1 MQVTSPLKVQQQGS
15 EVRLGRKVYRR
26 IALDPLRVLQE
37 LLMMCANNQFK
48 RVDSK
53 IVAKL
58 FDGIAQNFPGK
69 FKIYKVM
76 RQARLLSG

>member
-1 MQVTSPLKVQQQGS
+1 
-15 EVRLGRKVYRR
+15 
-26 IALDPLRVLQE
+26 
-37 LLMMCANNQFK
+37 MCANNQFK

-53 IVAKL
+53 VVAKL

-76 RQARLLSG
+76 RQGRLLSG